1 MTQQM
6 QPSAVDGLFN
16 HPKTLP
22 TWLLYDDAGSQIYTR
37 ITGLPEYYLTR
48 AEAEIFAQQGE
59 RIVERALAGAG
70 EVSIVEL
77 GAGSSEKTELF
88 LRAVVR
94 AHGNFVHLACDI
106 ERGALELGVARLREA
121 FPQCDVRGFVGTHEA
136 AGAAIAELAGR
147 QLVLFIGSSIGNLSD
162 EQATAML
169 SALRARLRSDGGLLL
184 GTDLKKQPERLLA
197 AYDDA
202 AGVTAQFTLN
212 ILTRLNRELD
222 ADFNLEHF
230 RHVACWNAQASDIE
244 IYIESTQA
252 QTVAIGRV
260 NRTVSFTA
268 GERVLVEISAKYDL
282 ERVERLLRAAG
293 FERAETF
300 IDSAGDFAVHLARC
314 VPLGEP

>member
-1 MTQQM
+1 MLHTSRSCASQLSQLLAARHTLSDDWGANSTLSEEVLTRSERLSQQPTKEAGTERDMTQQM

-121 FPQCDVRGFVGTHEA
+121 FPQSDVRGFVGTHEA

-169 SALRARLRSDGGLLL
+169 SALRARLRSDGGLPSFRESRLVHL
-184 GTDLKKQPERLLA
+184 DRVKVAEIMTSEVTTCTPE
-197 AYDDA
+197 
-202 AGVTAQFTLN
+202 TF
-212 ILTRLNRELD
+212 
-222 ADFNLEHF
+222 
-230 RHVACWNAQASDIE
+230 
-244 IYIESTQA
+244 
-252 QTVAIGRV
+252 
-260 NRTVSFTA
+260 
-268 GERVLVEISAKYDL
+268 EISSPGISFQAVDL
-282 ERVERLLRAAG
+282 PGLSQISRRFSTVQVLL
-293 FERAETF
+293 
-300 IDSAGDFAVHLARC
+300 SK
-314 VPLGEP
+314 